1 MQEFVEINGY
11 GNWRGVE
18 AGDRESRVKLGRIR
32 EFVTKGRDGIND
44 NE

>member
-32 EFVTKGRDGIND
+32 ELVTKRRVGINS